1 MATSQEKW
9 EAVKALFESAL
20 EQDRSERASFLE
32 ERCSDASIRAEVERL
47 LAEHDQAGSFL
58 STPVLANV
66 SPNFETPAQLLTTG
80 ELLAG
85 RFRIIRFIA
94 AGGMG
99 QVYEAED
106 QELHERVAVKTI
118 RPDILA
124 QPTAVARFKREVHLA
139 RQVTHPNVCRI
150 FDLFRHA
157 DESATTRGEI
167 VFVSMELLKGQTLSS
182 RLKDAGAMSELE
194 ALPLIRQMASAL
206 SAAHAAGIVHRDF
219 KPGNVVLVKTSGQQT
234 PRAVVTDF
242 GLAAQSVLPD
252 ETVSVSTGQH
262 LVGTPAYMS
271 PEQLEG
277 RPATAA
283 SDIYALGLVIYE
295 MVTSAQAFQGDTPIS
310 AALKRLS
317 EGPIPPR
324 NFRPELGPVWEA
336 AILRCLE
343 RDPALRPS
351 NPERIVEALSS
362 EDSTVITEAAPRKK
376 VARLLAPALT
386 LLLIAAIGAGYIARR
401 GKGKALPTSPTVASV
416 HPRRSVAVLGF
427 KNLSQKPN
435 DAWLSTALSE
445 ELTTELAAGEQLRT
459 VTGEDVAKMKV
470 ALSLPDTDGLSR
482 ATLSKIHQISG
493 SDFVILGSYLEVGDQ
508 LRVDLSIQ
516 DTAGGETIAKVSDTG
531 TGTQLFDLI
540 SRTGTDLRRRLGVA
554 ELTPADANA
563 LQASQST
570 NPEATRLYAE
580 YLQHT
585 REYENVA
592 ARDLLQKAIAADP
605 NFALAHAALAG
616 TLMNLGYNDQART
629 EAQKAFD
636 LSSNLSRENR
646 LQIEALLRES
656 THEWNKAID
665 LWGALFKFFPDNL
678 KYGLKLAYAQ
688 RMAGK
693 GKDAQATIETLRK
706 LPPPASTNPNLDLDE
721 ARLAFTLGDFK
732 RDLAAATQA
741 EQRAIAIGEPF
752 IAASAQL
759 EKCSAL
765 RYLEQFAEAAIACQN
780 AKETYSR
787 VGDPVG
793 MDLALLRSALIAESQ
808 GDLDGAQRLFD
819 QSLAIAQ
826 KVGDNLNIAANLN
839 DLGILHVLRG
849 EHHLA
854 LQSYQQ
860 ALAVNRQINRKY
872 GINIAMSSIAHELA
886 DSGDLTQAIPKYREV
901 LLQLHE
907 AGQQSGQAE
916 VLSNLAIALHQ
927 KGELA
932 ESEKT
937 LNQALEMCH
946 RVGTKS
952 TCAVALSELA
962 SVQESRGNLDQAK
975 SFLQQ
980 ALAISSE
987 IADDLSIAANK
998 TAAAQLSIDEG
1009 HPEQGEP
1016 LARDARESLKRHGY
1030 AEVAIF
1036 ANLCLAQTLL
1046 AQAKASDAAKELDS
1060 LPAEKADNEA
1070 VRLTLGLV
1078 KAGILSAS
1086 HQPQDQTAALQL
1098 LKSTQREAAQHGYKE
1113 FQLQARL
1120 SIAELEI
1127 QSGKAVTGRAHLAA
1141 LEKDAT
1147 SQGFLLV
1154 AHKAAAARTKLS

>member
-1 MATSQEKW
+1 MATPSERW
-9 EAVKALFESAL
+9 ETIKTLFDSAL
-20 EQDRSERASFLE
+20 QEDFSRRSSFLQ
-32 ERCSDASIRAEVERL
+32 ERCPDASLRAEVERL
-47 LAEHDQAGSFL
+47 LVEHEQAGSFL
-58 STPVLANV
+58 STPVLGNV
-66 SPNFETPAQLLTTG
+66 QPNLEPPKQLLSEG

-106 QELHERVAVKTI
+106 QELRERVAVKTI

-124 QPTAVARFKREVHLA
+124 QQSAVARFKREVHLA

-150 FDLFRHA
+150 FDLFRQA
-157 DESATTRGEI
+157 AKSGKAEDEI
-167 VFVSMELLKGQTLSS
+167 VFVSMELLNGQTLSGHL
-182 RLKDAGAMSELE
+182 RTAGAMSEFE
-194 ALPLIRQMASAL
+194 ALPLIRQMAAAL

-219 KPGNVVLVKTSGQQT
+219 KPGNVVLVETSGQQI

-242 GLAAQSVLPD
+242 GLAAQSLMPD

-262 LVGTPAYMS
+262 ILGTPAYMA

-277 RPATAA
+277 RLATAA
-283 SDIYALGLVIYE
+283 SDIYAFGLVIYE
-295 MVTSAQAFQGDTPIS
+295 MLTGAQPFQGDTPMS

-317 EGPIPPR
+317 EDPIPPR
-324 NFRPELGPVWEA
+324 KLQPSLSPVWEGT
-336 AILRCLE
+336 ILRCLE
-343 RDPALRPS
+343 RDAARRPS
-351 NPERIVEALSS
+351 TAEEIIKGLSS
-362 EDSTVITEAAPRKK
+362 DDSTVFVRSAPRKT
-376 VARLLAPALT
+376 VARPLAFGLS
-386 LLLIAAIGAGYIARR
+386 LLLIAAIGVGYFMR
-401 GKGKALPTSPTVASV
+401 KAKAKVLSTLTTSASV
-416 HPRRSVAVLGF
+416 RPRRSVAVLGF
-427 KNLSQKPN
+427 RNLSQKPN

-459 VTGEDVAKMKV
+459 VTGEDVAKMRL

-493 SDFVILGSYLEVGDQ
+493 SDFVVLGSYLEVGDQ

-516 DTAGGETIAKVSDTG
+516 DTAGGETIAKISDTG
-531 TGTQLFDLI
+531 TGAQLFDLI
-540 SRTGTDLRRRLGVA
+540 SRTGTDLRHRLGVA

-563 LQASQST
+563 LQASQSA

-616 TLMNLGYNDQART
+616 TLMNLGYNDQARA

-646 LQIEALLRES
+646 LQIEALLREA

-678 KYGLKLAYAQ
+678 KYGIKLAYAQ

-693 GKDAQATIETLRK
+693 GTDAQATIETLRK

-721 ARLAFTLGDFK
+721 ARLAFALGDFK

-752 IAASAQL
+752 IAAAAQL

-765 RYLEQFAEAAIACQN
+765 RYLDQLAEASVACQN

-793 MDLALLRSALIAESQ
+793 MDLALLRSALIVESQ

-839 DLGILHVLRG
+839 NMGVVHSLRG
-849 EHHLA
+849 EHRLA

-860 ALAVNRQINRKY
+860 ALVVNRQINRKY
-872 GINIAMSSIAHELA
+872 GINVNLSSIAHELGTT
-886 DSGDLTQAIPKYREV
+886 GDLTEAIAKYREV
-901 LLQLHE
+901 LLQE
-907 AGQQSGQAE
+907 NEMKQQSAMPADLG
-916 VLSNLAIALHQ
+916 NLGILLHLE
-927 KGELA
+927 GELA

-937 LNQALEMCH
+937 LNQALELCGH
-946 RVGTKS
+946 TGSKAN
-952 TCAVALSELA
+952 CAVALSELG
-962 SVQESRGNLDQAK
+962 SVQQSRGNLEQAK
-975 SFLQQ
+975 SYLQQ
-980 ALAISSE
+980 ALAISTGL
-987 IADDLSIAANK
+987 ADDLGISYNKISMAQIA
-998 TAAAQLSIDEG
+998 IEED
-1009 HPEQGEP
+1009 HPEQAEP
-1016 LARDARESLKRHGY
+1016 LARDAREALKKHGY
-1030 AEVAIF
+1030 AESVILADVI
-1036 ANLCLAQTLL
+1036 LAQALL
-1046 AQAKASDAAKELDS
+1046 AQGKSSEASKRLDS
-1060 LPAEKADNEA
+1060 VSTEKAEDETL
-1070 VRLTLGLV
+1070 RLILALV
-1078 KAGILSAS
+1078 KARIRSTS
-1086 HQPQDQTAALQL
+1086 HEPQDQTAALRL
-1098 LKSTQREAAQHGYKE
+1098 FKSTRQEAAQHGFKE
-1113 FQLQARL
+1113 FELEARL
-1120 SIAELEI
+1120 AIAKVEI
-1127 QSGKAVTGRAHLAA
+1127 ESGKTSTGRSHLAA
-1141 LEKDAT
+1141 VEKDAT

-1154 AHKAAAARTKLS
+1154 ARKAAAARAKPA